1 MYHFPKSFTE
11 YIFVVINHNNLSIF
25 TLLKCIII
33 KCNGVLECVILW
45 VSFNSYSTYVL
56 KALLLIIMY
65 NNNKKKLN
73 FGTHFAY
80 IFVELACFI
89 RYSFFFF
96 FFFFILIKGEWSML
110 TQQRCTRDKRQNQI
124 SISLMDEIKFRDVFR
139 VILLSIFFTNSPL
152 NL

>member
-1 MYHFPKSFTE
+1 MCFSHANGHMSILYINCIKFPTKQFVRNFCHKKYVEDIYMYHFPKSFTE

-65 NNNKKKLN
+65 NNNKKK
-73 FGTHFAY
+73 
-80 IFVELACFI
+80 
-89 RYSFFFF
+89 
-96 FFFFILIKGEWSML
+96 
-110 TQQRCTRDKRQNQI
+110 
-124 SISLMDEIKFRDVFR
+124 IKFWHSFCVHFC
-139 VILLSIFFTNSPL
+139 
-152 NL
+152 